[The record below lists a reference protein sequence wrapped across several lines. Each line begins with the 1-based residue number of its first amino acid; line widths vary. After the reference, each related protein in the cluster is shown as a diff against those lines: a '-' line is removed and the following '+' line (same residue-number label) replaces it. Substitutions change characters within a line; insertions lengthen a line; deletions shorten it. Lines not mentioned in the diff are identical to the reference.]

1 MSPTSRFLRVA
12 EFLFGPERTSLVFE
26 PLLADRAR
34 DLEANPSLV
43 HRARW
48 WSALALTSL
57 QTIPS
62 AALRGIPLALSVN
75 LAGRAVAFFALGL
88 ALQWFL
94 GARLGPRSGAAAWPP
109 SLETT
114 LLFMVIPVT
123 LRIRASAL
131 PVHQQRL
138 LTLAF
143 SLACLVATV
152 ATSVH
157 GWLVSAAF
165 VVSFMVLAG
174 YSWRLAMVGTGAW
187 RAAGPPAFWRGFYSA
202 CGLILAITPLKLALG
217 IRLVDAYWPG
227 DNLIPYLIGIMIGLS
242 TNTGPVRQSNP

>member
-1 MSPTSRFLRVA
+1 
-12 EFLFGPERTSLVFE
+12 
-26 PLLADRAR
+26 
-34 DLEANPSLV
+34 
-43 HRARW
+43 
-48 WSALALTSL
+48 
-57 QTIPS
+57 
-62 AALRGIPLALSVN
+62 
-75 LAGRAVAFFALGL
+75 
-88 ALQWFL
+88 
-94 GARLGPRSGAAAWPP
+94 
-109 SLETT
+109 
-114 LLFMVIPVT
+114 MVIPVT